1 MLPRDQLL
9 RLSDQQEKILLKSET
24 TLEKLKKY
32 KSEYEKLSQQ
42 LETLPHK
49 LEYQMMIP
57 FSRKAFIPGKLVH
70 TNEILVLLGENWF
83 VECSAKYASEIAK
96 RRIVQ
101 VEKQIDE
108 VSKEHENVSGHLK
121 FSKDFYDG
129 ENGTQEILEY
139 ENELGEVTTIKG
151 PNLTDT
157 EARDETDKEEQRRAI
172 ARVEAEFERL
182 EALGKSNLIG
192 SSTTYLI
199 FEFEYSK
206 NWLL

>member
-9 RLSDQQEKILLKSET
+9 RLSDEQEKILLKSES

-32 KSEYEKLSQQ
+32 KSDYEKLSQQ

-57 FSRKAFIPGKLVH
+57 FGRKAFIPGKLVH
-70 TNEILVLLGENWF
+70 SNEILVLLGENWF

-101 VEKQIDE
+101 VEKQITE
-108 VSKEHENVSGHLK
+108 VTKEHENVSDHLK
-121 FSKDFYDG
+121 FSKEFYDG

-151 PNLTDT
+151 PTISDPGGSNQMD
-157 EARDETDKEEQRRAI
+157 DEEQRRSI
-172 ARVEAEFERL
+172 ARVEAEFEELERL
-182 EALGKSNLIG
+182 EALGKYDLFESCIIYHSNAP
-192 SSTTYLI
+192 
-199 FEFEYSK
+199 
-206 NWLL
+206 